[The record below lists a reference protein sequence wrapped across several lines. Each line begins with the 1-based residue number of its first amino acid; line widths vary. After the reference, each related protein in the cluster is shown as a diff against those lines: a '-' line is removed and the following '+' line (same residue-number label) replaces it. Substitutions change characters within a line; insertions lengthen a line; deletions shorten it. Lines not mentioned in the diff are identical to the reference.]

1 MMSDTLRIGV
11 DHARG
16 AIDPRFDARQRDV
29 TLAMAEKLH
38 RFMLID
44 EAILVGALLRMN
56 DRRAG
61 NRESEDR

>member
-11 DHARG
+11 DHVPG
-16 AIDPRFDARQRDV
+16 DIDARFHARQHDV
-29 TLAMAEKLH
+29 TLALAQKLH

-56 DRRAG
+56 GRRAG